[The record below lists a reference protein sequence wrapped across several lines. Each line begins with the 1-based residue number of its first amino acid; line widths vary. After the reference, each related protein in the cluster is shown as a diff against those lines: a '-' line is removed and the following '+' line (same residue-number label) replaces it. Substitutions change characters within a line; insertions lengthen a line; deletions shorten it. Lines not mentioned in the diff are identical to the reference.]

1 MNQDT
6 FLKDTHPEIE
16 EYLIGRWR
24 KAPAWEK
31 IKQVNEMYFT
41 LRLLALAGLKR
52 RHPVLSEKELDK
64 EIAKLFLG
72 EELVCKIY
80 GCDSNNEGD

>member
-1 MNQDT
+1 MNRDT
-6 FLKDTHPEIE
+6 FLKDTHPKIE
-16 EYLIGRWR
+16 EYLIEKWR
-24 KAPAWEK
+24 KASTWDK

-41 LRLLALAGLKR
+41 LRLLALTGVR
-52 RHPVLSEKELDK
+52 RRCPALSENELDK